1 MKNLV
6 ETDAILTKHAGLDK
20 IVLPEGYVASLQ
32 AYVEAGKEG
41 IDGQIE
47 VCGEEGLALN
57 TYVGCEEDKEIALS
71 NIEDLDSHIRV
82 ELANYAST
90 LINPLREQ
98 LGSVAVE
105 VSDLAIDYAKSL
117 AESLNNSLR
126 FHNYDSLIA
135 IAKIKGVEP
144 KGKDCL
150 AFSEYKESYTLYDAK
165 ELLYKALTWRLFDD
179 SHADYGHAAIILGL
193 DKEESGVEE
202 IGFAFSKYSLDIDWM
217 LTHMIFIPKDWIL
230 ENK

>member
-1 MKNLV
+1 MTIIERADNL
-6 ETDAILTKHAGLDK
+6 ERI
-20 IVLPEGYVASLQ
+20 ILPEGYYETLAQ
-32 AYVEAGKEG
+32 YVRAGKTGFDSELEKLG
-41 IDGQIE
+41 EQGLDINVYKGSEQDREVILEDIE
-47 VCGEEGLALN
+47 SLPQ
-57 TYVGCEEDKEIALS
+57 EIR
-71 NIEDLDSHIRV
+71 E
-82 ELANYAST
+82 ELARFAAN
-90 LINPLREQ
+90 LLNPLREQ
-98 LGSVAVE
+98 LGTVAVE

-117 AESLNNSLR
+117 AESLNNSLH

-135 IAKIKGVEP
+135 IAQLKGVEP

-150 AFSEYKESYTLYDAK
+150 AFSEYRETYTLYDAK
-165 ELLYKALTWRLFDD
+165 KLVYKALIWRLFDD

-202 IGFAFSKYSLDIDWM
+202 IGFAFSKYSLDIDWL

>member
-1 MKNLV
+1 MTIIERADNL
-6 ETDAILTKHAGLDK
+6 ERI
-20 IVLPEGYVASLQ
+20 ILPEGYYETLAQ
-32 AYVEAGKEG
+32 YVQAGKTGFDSELEKLG
-41 IDGQIE
+41 EQGLDINVYKGSEQDRKVILEDIE
-47 VCGEEGLALN
+47 NLPQ
-57 TYVGCEEDKEIALS
+57 EIR
-71 NIEDLDSHIRV
+71 E
-82 ELANYAST
+82 ELARFAAN
-90 LINPLREQ
+90 LLNPLREQ
-98 LGSVAVE
+98 LGTVAVE

-150 AFSEYKESYTLYDAK
+150 AFSEYREAYTLYDAK
-165 ELLYKALTWRLFDD
+165 KLVYKALIWRLFDD
-179 SHADYGHAAIILGL
+179 SHADYGHATTILGM
-193 DKEESGVEE
+193 DEDDSGVEE
-202 IGFAFSKYSLDIDWM
+202 IGFAFSKYSLDIDWL